1 MEFYRLTIGNI
12 GICPFYSDRH
22 CTIYDAR
29 PQVCR
34 GFPFL
39 TPENVQAAFEMKNVI
54 HLGGYCKAA
63 VDQVEKVYKRQM
75 EEKIK

>member
-1 MEFYRLTIGNI
+1 MEFYRLTIGEI
-12 GICPFYSDRH
+12 GMCPFCSDH
-22 CTIYDAR
+22 QCTIYEAR

-39 TPENVQAAFEMKNVI
+39 TPENVQAAFEMNSEI

-63 VDQVEKVYKRQM
+63 VVQVEKVYKKQM